1 MSRPYITQKLNENE
15 DNEKTV
21 ILDNKQISTKEF
33 NNSLEKL
40 KRNQKIIET
49 KENQFYTIERFYD

>member
-1 MSRPYITQKLNENE
+1 MSKPYVTQKLNENE
-15 DNEKTV
+15 DNEKT
-21 ILDNKQISTKEF
+21 ITLDNKQISTKEF

-40 KRNQKIIET
+40 KKNQKIIET

>member
-1 MSRPYITQKLNENE
+1 MGRPYVTQKMNENE
-15 DNEKTV
+15 DNEKLV

-33 NNSLEKL
+33 NNNLEKL